1 MIPHPSLI
9 SRLCILG
16 GVQGVWEEKENCPK
30 TTPLT
35 LTGIT
40 KGPKNRNMEDWWK
53 L

>member
-16 GVQGVWEEKENCPK
+16 GVQGDWEEKENCPK